1 MTQEQMHVATARFVL
16 RVPWARSLKDKRQVV
31 RSLRDR
37 LAARFNAA
45 VAEVEDM
52 DNLQRAVLGVAFV
65 GNDAGIL
72 RAELDK
78 VTQLVVSH
86 SEAELVDREVR
97 VEPFASRFMDLG
109 RSTTEG

>member
-1 MTQEQMHVATARFVL
+1 M
-16 RVPWARSLKDKRQVV
+16 

-86 SEAELVDREVR
+86 SEAELVDREVK
-97 VEPFASRFMDLG
+97 VTPFATRFMDLG
-109 RSTTEG
+109 LSTSEG

>member
-1 MTQEQMHVATARFVL
+1 MSQEQMQVATARFVL
-16 RVPWARSLKDKRQVV
+16 RVAWSRSLKDKRQVV

-65 GNDAGIL
+65 GNDAGVL

-78 VTQLVVSH
+78 VTQLVVAH
-86 SEAELVDREVR
+86 SEAELVDREVK
-97 VEPFASRFMDLG
+97 VEPFGSRFLDPG
-109 RSTTEG
+109 RGAIEG